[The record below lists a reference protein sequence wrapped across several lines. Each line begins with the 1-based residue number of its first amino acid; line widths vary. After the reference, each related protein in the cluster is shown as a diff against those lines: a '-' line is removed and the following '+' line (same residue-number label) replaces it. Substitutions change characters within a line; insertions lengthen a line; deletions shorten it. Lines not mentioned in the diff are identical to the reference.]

1 MLSRIRSRL
10 LAALATALLLATAAC
25 SGGGSSSS
33 AASADAPSSI
43 TISAVGQ
50 YLSIFGSLWAS
61 TEGFNSVAQRFHTK
75 ITYSVY
81 GSGGDA
87 LTALL
92 GGSVQI
98 AAGASA
104 TQGLKAAA
112 AGKDL
117 SYVANI
123 FRGGGIVLVGAK
135 KYEASRGTDIA
146 KYANATFG
154 YTSEGS
160 TSQVFSQALVQHA
173 GLSWS
178 NTKHLALGAITAFE
192 PALATGR
199 ADIVAMDPDSAAK
212 AVADGV
218 GYPVLN
224 TNVAASFAPVAG
236 PILDNGLIVTSSF
249 RQQYP
254 ALVQA
259 LVTAFVQGLRKVQDV
274 TSPTAALTLMPS
286 AFQQVHSD
294 PKLFALSWAFSQP
307 AFAQTDGSSPADAVS
322 ATEKLALSP
331 DQLSKPQVKQFFDN
345 SLVNAA
351 YMQLKLK
358 RPAGDS

>member
-1 MLSRIRSRL
+1 MLSRIRNRVF
-10 LAALATALLLATAAC
+10 AAMATVLLLAIAAC
-25 SGGGSSSS
+25 GGGSQSS
-33 AASADAPSSI
+33 AGSAGAPSSI
-43 TISAVGQ
+43 TISVVGQ
-50 YLSIFGSLWAS
+50 YLAIYGSLWAA
-61 TEGFNSVAQRFHTK
+61 TDGFNSVAQRFHTK
-75 ITYSVY
+75 ISYSVY

-104 TQGLKAAA
+104 TQGLEAAA
-112 AGKDL
+112 AGKSL
-117 SYVANI
+117 SYVANM
-123 FRGGGIVLVGAK
+123 FRGGGVVLVGAK
-135 KYEASRGTDIA
+135 KYEPSRGTDIA

-160 TSQVFSQALVQHA
+160 TSQVFSAAIVQHA
-173 GLSWS
+173 GLSWA

-224 TNVAASFAPVAG
+224 TNVAASFTPVAG
-236 PILDNGLIVTSSF
+236 TILDNGLIVTPSF

-259 LVTAFVQGLRKVQDV
+259 LVTAFVQGLLKVQNM
-274 TSPTAALTLMPS
+274 TSPTTALTLMPS
-286 AFQQVHSD
+286 DFQAVHND
-294 PKLFALSWAFSQP
+294 PKLFALSWGFSQP
-307 AFAQTDGSSPADAVS
+307 AFAQTDGSAPADAVA
-322 ATEKLALSP
+322 ATEKLALTP
-331 DQLSKPQVKQFFDN
+331 AQLSKPQVKQFFDN
-345 SLVNAA
+345 SLVTAA
-351 YMQLKLK
+351 YAQLKVK
-358 RPAGDS
+358 PSAGA